1 MDKKAILCQRN
12 EPVNVEL
19 VNIRMILALAVK
31 CCSKSPR
38 ITLLCRAESSG
49 NWCKVLFVAAEETL
63 EPEYGLSSNVTE
75 PGDKV
80 ESSFVLLSESSDTL
94 AEIDK
99 PRGRS

>member
-1 MDKKAILCQRN
+1 MRQKAILCHRN

-19 VNIRMILALAVK
+19 VNIRMILVLAVK
-31 CCSKSPR
+31 RCSKSPR

-49 NWCKVLFVAAEETL
+49 NLCKVLFVAAEETL
-63 EPEYGLSSNVTE
+63 EPEDGLSSNVIE

-80 ESSFVLLSESSDTL
+80 ESSFVLLSESTDTL

-99 PRGRS
+99 PKGRS